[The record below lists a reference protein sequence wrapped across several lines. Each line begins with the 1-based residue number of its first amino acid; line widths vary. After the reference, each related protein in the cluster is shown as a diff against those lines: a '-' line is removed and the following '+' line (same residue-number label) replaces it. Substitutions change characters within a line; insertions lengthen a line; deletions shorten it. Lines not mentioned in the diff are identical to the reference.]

1 MDSAQMNA
9 MGRKYPFGQKMKRRG
24 NFHIGAHNTKYILP
38 VCTQKV
44 KHICTKIKETSGN
57 FPAIW
62 QTPGRAFSLTTEKPH
77 DKIQNILS
85 AGVVELVDSVDLGSS
100 GIAVQVR
107 VLSPAPKIMATRM
120 GSHYFWFVHHT
131 GLEPI
136 KCPGPVDPGCSPAGR
151 GALPDSIESCH
162 PKKDKSLRLVL
173 FSVKSTLR
181 VGEIPL
187 RGVKSLW
194 RWLITP
200 RRKWFSGRFRR
211 FRRAGERRRRVFL
224 PIGCR
229 PLRGWGWTARVRCIR
244 TGARPGRS
252 R

>member
-24 NFHIGAHNTKYILP
+24 HFHIGAHNTKYILP

-77 DKIQNILS
+77 DKIQNISS

-107 VLSPAPKIMATRM
+107 VLSP
-120 GSHYFWFVHHT
+120 
-131 GLEPI
+131 
-136 KCPGPVDPGCSPAGR
+136 
-151 GALPDSIESCH
+151 
-162 PKKDKSLRLVL
+162 KKGQAVWLVL
-173 FSVKSTLR
+173 FSVKSTFW

-187 RGVKSLW
+187 RGVKSGL
-194 RWLITP
+194 
-200 RRKWFSGRFRR
+200 
-211 FRRAGERRRRVFL
+211 
-224 PIGCR
+224 
-229 PLRGWGWTARVRCIR
+229 
-244 TGARPGRS
+244 RPGEIARQCFIKP

>member
-1 MDSAQMNA
+1 MNA

-24 NFHIGAHNTKYILP
+24 HFHIGAHNTKYILL

-107 VLSPAPKIMATRM
+107 VLSPAPKIMAALWVAII
-120 GSHYFWFVHHT
+120 F
-131 GLEPI
+131 GL
-136 KCPGPVDPGCSPAGR
+136 CFR
-151 GALPDSIESCH
+151 QDSNPSN
-162 PKKDKSLRLVL
+162 
-173 FSVKSTLR
+173 
-181 VGEIPL
+181 
-187 RGVKSLW
+187 
-194 RWLITP
+194 
-200 RRKWFSGRFRR
+200 
-211 FRRAGERRRRVFL
+211 
-224 PIGCR
+224 
-229 PLRGWGWTARVRCIR
+229 ARVRWTRAAPRLDGEHSLILSSPVTQKR
-244 TGARPGRS
+244 TS
-252 R
+252 RCDLSFFQ

>member
-1 MDSAQMNA
+1 MTAKTISNGPIISAHLLFVIGIPRWATGPHDVELANEPPKGGLDSAQMNA

-24 NFHIGAHNTKYILP
+24 HFHIGAHNTKYILP

-77 DKIQNILS
+77 DKIQNISS

-120 GSHYFWFVHHT
+120 GSHYFWSAHHT

-151 GALPDSIESCH
+151 GALLNSIESCH
-162 PKKDKSLRLVL
+162 PKKGQVVATCPF
-173 FSVKSTLR
+173 FS
-181 VGEIPL
+181 EIHL
-187 RGVKSLW
+187 LG
-194 RWLITP
+194 
-200 RRKWFSGRFRR
+200 G
-211 FRRAGERRRRVFL
+211 
-224 PIGCR
+224 
-229 PLRGWGWTARVRCIR
+229 
-244 TGARPGRS
+244 
-252 R
+252 

>member
-1 MDSAQMNA
+1 MNA

-24 NFHIGAHNTKYILP
+24 QFHIGAHNTKYILP

-107 VLSPAPKIMATRM
+107 VLSPAPKIMAALWVAII
-120 GSHYFWFVHHT
+120 F
-131 GLEPI
+131 GL
-136 KCPGPVDPGCSPAGR
+136 CFR
-151 GALPDSIESCH
+151 QDSNPSN
-162 PKKDKSLRLVL
+162 
-173 FSVKSTLR
+173 
-181 VGEIPL
+181 
-187 RGVKSLW
+187 
-194 RWLITP
+194 
-200 RRKWFSGRFRR
+200 
-211 FRRAGERRRRVFL
+211 
-224 PIGCR
+224 
-229 PLRGWGWTARVRCIR
+229 ARVRWTRAAPRLDGEHSLILSSPVTQKR
-244 TGARPGRS
+244 TS
-252 R
+252 RCDLSFFQ

>member
-1 MDSAQMNA
+1 MNA

-107 VLSPAPKIMATRM
+107 VLSPAPD
-120 GSHYFWFVHHT
+120 GLYF
-131 GLEPI
+131 
-136 KCPGPVDPGCSPAGR
+136 R
-151 GALPDSIESCH
+151 
-162 PKKDKSLRLVL
+162 
-173 FSVKSTLR
+173 
-181 VGEIPL
+181 
-187 RGVKSLW
+187 
-194 RWLITP
+194 
-200 RRKWFSGRFRR
+200 
-211 FRRAGERRRRVFL
+211 
-224 PIGCR
+224 
-229 PLRGWGWTARVRCIR
+229 
-244 TGARPGRS
+244 
-252 R
+252 

>member
-1 MDSAQMNA
+1 MNA

-24 NFHIGAHNTKYILP
+24 HFHIGAHNTKYILP

-107 VLSPAPKIMATRM
+107 VLSPAPSK
-120 GSHYFWFVHHT
+120 GY
-131 GLEPI
+131 
-136 KCPGPVDPGCSPAGR
+136 
-151 GALPDSIESCH
+151 
-162 PKKDKSLRLVL
+162 KKDVSPETPDFIGGFAVSTAEKTASDFVDVKKIL
-173 FSVKSTLR
+173 F
-181 VGEIPL
+181 P
-187 RGVKSLW
+187 
-194 RWLITP
+194 
-200 RRKWFSGRFRR
+200 F
-211 FRRAGERRRRVFL
+211 
-224 PIGCR
+224 
-229 PLRGWGWTARVRCIR
+229 
-244 TGARPGRS
+244 
-252 R
+252 

>member
-107 VLSPAPKIMATRM
+107 VLSPAPKIMATRK
-120 GSHYFWFVHHT
+120 GSHYFWCLCITQDSNPSNARVRWTRAAPRLDGEHSSI
-131 GLEPI
+131 PSS
-136 KCPGPVDPGCSPAGR
+136 PVTR
-151 GALPDSIESCH
+151 TR
-162 PKKDKSLRLVL
+162 KKDKSLRLVL

-187 RGVKSLW
+187 RGVKSGL
-194 RWLITP
+194 RPGEIATAVGG
-200 RRKWFSGRFRR
+200 FYFTENRR
-211 FRRAGERRRRVFL
+211 FSISPKAE
-224 PIGCR
+224 
-229 PLRGWGWTARVRCIR
+229 PLV
-244 TGARPGRS
+244 S
-252 R
+252 RFA

>member
-24 NFHIGAHNTKYILP
+24 HFHIGAHNTKYILP

-120 GSHYFWFVHHT
+120 GSHYFWSAHHT

-151 GALPDSIESCH
+151 GALLNSIESCH

-173 FSVKSTLR
+173 FSVKSTFW

-187 RGVKSLW
+187 RGVKSGL
-194 RWLITP
+194 
-200 RRKWFSGRFRR
+200 
-211 FRRAGERRRRVFL
+211 
-224 PIGCR
+224 
-229 PLRGWGWTARVRCIR
+229 
-244 TGARPGRS
+244 RPGEIAVAVADYTPEKVVFRQVS
-252 R
+252 